1 MDDQTALKVLTRIFA
16 EEAGR
21 NNALT
26 ATLVGILSALKS
38 YPEVVD
44 AVRGAL
50 ESQYSGH
57 LATTHHQAYID
68 GFERVRDLVYT
79 ALGDG

>member
-1 MDDQTALKVLTRIFA
+1 MDDQTALQVLTRIFA

-26 ATLVGILSALKS
+26 AALVGILSALKGH
-38 YPEVVD
+38 PDVVD

-57 LATTHHQAYID
+57 LAKTHHQAYID
-68 GFERVRDLVYT
+68 GFERVRDLVNA